1 MVYVKW
7 PSKWWLRALRTA
19 HQLGPRGVKGR
30 EGEVWHTCHSNGG
43 KQPLPYLSQQL
54 DVSVALKTAAF
65 PAIWANF
72 QLLAVSDLVIEFAL
86 RIALAACGA
95 LQPLWCT
102 VHAASWAENRCSLA
116 ATVGCCQPTRSTTKI
131 RSMRLLCCLRHSLY
145 ALLKLCGLP
154 AWRQPLRLCVELQ
167 LCPG

>member
-1 MVYVKW
+1 MQVAMVYVKW

-95 LQPLWCT
+95 LQPPV
-102 VHAASWAENRCSLA
+102 VHGPCRFLGGKPLQSGSNRWLLSAHAQHHQNPLNAA
-116 ATVGCCQPTRSTTKI
+116 
-131 RSMRLLCCLRHSLY
+131 
-145 ALLKLCGLP
+145 ALLLAPLLVC
-154 AWRQPLRLCVELQ
+154 AVEALRLARLATTSPA
-167 LCPG
+167 LC